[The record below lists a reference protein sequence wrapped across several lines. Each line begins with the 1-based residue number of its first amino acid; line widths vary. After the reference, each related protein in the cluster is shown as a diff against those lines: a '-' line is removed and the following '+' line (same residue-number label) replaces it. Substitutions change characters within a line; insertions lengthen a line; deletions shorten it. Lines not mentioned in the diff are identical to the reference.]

1 MFEYVLRLF
10 ILVPLIG
17 AMAWGSIWLWRRVQ
31 SGLPAIPGL
40 PVIPGLAGFTG
51 AAKAERSARVVDVLS
66 MGTSGKIAVIE
77 FGDKELLVAVSR
89 AQISLLSERE
99 KGDFHA

>member
-1 MFEYVLRLF
+1 MFEYILRLF

-31 SGLPAIPGL
+31 AGLPAIPGL
-40 PVIPGLAGFTG
+40 PALPTLPGFAG
-51 AAKAERSARVVDVLS
+51 AANKERSARVVDVLS

-89 AQISLLSERE
+89 AQISLLTERE

>member
-1 MFEYVLRLF
+1 MFEYLLRLF

-31 SGLPAIPGL
+31 QGLPAIPGL

-66 MGTSGKIAVIE
+66 MGPSGKIAVIE